1 MIQNLMKAAGPILL
15 TLLTSAFAFGAAN
28 EAVVKISGMTC
39 SGCEGTVQNKVAMS
53 PLLKDKIA
61 SCTANANEGIAK
73 MTFKDGMTMS
83 QAELE
88 NAVGDALKET
98 NYTVAAP
105 TQKKAAKKKLQ

>member
-1 MIQNLMKAAGPILL
+1 MFQSLKKVTGPILF
-15 TLLTSAFAFGAAN
+15 TLLLSTFAFGAAN

-39 SGCEGTVQNKVAMS
+39 GGCETTVHDKVTLS

-61 SCTANANEGIAK
+61 SCAADAKGGIATI
-73 MTFKDGMTMS
+73 TFKDGMTMS

-88 NAVGDALKET
+88 SAVGDALKET
-98 NYTVAAP
+98 NYTVAAK